1 MSRIRPDQ
9 LLIPSLLDR
18 LLDDEPDALQEL
30 PRSRSQRLSD
40 LKISV
45 RRDLEYL
52 LNTRVCLREIPE
64 DCDQVKTSVLNFGI
78 PDFGGVAM
86 GSRKQQEILR
96 ARVEDVIQ
104 RFETRFKQVQV
115 ELILNSDSKHQ
126 RTIRFRIDGILHAEP
141 APEPVAFDSFITPTV
156 GQFQVRASDL

>member
-18 LLDDEPDALQEL
+18 LLDDEPEAMQEL
-30 PRSRSQRLSD
+30 PRSRSQRLAD
-40 LKISV
+40 LKVSV

-64 DCDQVKTSVLNFGI
+64 DCEEVKTSVLNFGI
-78 PDFGGVAM
+78 PDFSGVAM
-86 GSRKQQEILR
+86 GSQKQQEILR
-96 ARVEDVIQ
+96 ARVEEVIR
-104 RFETRFKQVQV
+104 RFETRFKKVQV
-115 ELILNSDSKHQ
+115 ELILDSDSKHQ

-141 APEPVAFDSFITPTV
+141 APEPVTFDSFITPAV